1 MEPFLLLRHHIQ
13 RDGRTKFWILVTLP
27 AVYYLSYEISLYQT
41 IYPSSPVTTAI
52 SSSFTIPILLG
63 TYSYVVSGVLFG
75 FGFRSVSRVIS
86 QYSHVRD
93 YMVITAYGFVL
104 FFNAAQATVLQ
115 AAYPPY
121 GLANVSFVGLASFL
135 IVTGLYNS
143 AISVAQDTKLRK
155 SIRTSTIQQSSKLL
169 DSIGTAQMAKEIED
183 KVIKMTQ
190 DDAYRLT
197 QQSGVEP
204 SLTENEI
211 KLYVEKVLDEVKT
224 KRGSR

>member
-41 IYPSSPVTTAI
+41 IYRSSHVTTAI